1 MILLASDQYDSI
13 LCALVTDVDFDGTC
27 EIFLSTYG
35 QVGDAVSQRAMQPP
49 CWHRPPPTQLPRILS
64 LLPQELLCYKYTSA
78 AGNPPGK
85 FRLLWAWHFPS
96 LLLSMLCTN
105 LTANGLCKLAI
116 VCLKGLHVLQ
126 VSVTVSW
133 WW

>member
-35 QVGDAVSQRAMQPP
+35 
-49 CWHRPPPTQLPRILS
+49 
-64 LLPQELLCYKYTSA
+64 QELLCYKYTSA

-126 VSVTVSW
+126 QHSLEPMAWRILEWLRVEAECRAWCGVVVK
-133 WW
+133 